1 MFYLYSVFK
10 YNDPEFFLSLQKI
23 IFFNSNLNNKCIP
36 LFLSVAGEKPHKCQV
51 CGKAFSQSSN
61 LITHSRKHTGYKPF
75 SCKLCHKSFQRK
87 VDLRRHKETQHTNLG
102 PLIERNMGKVEFL
115 AAAAASAAAV
125 AADGVSHMQ
134 NGSGLGSSSTGP
146 PNANAAL
153 NAQLTAMNCQKVSLL
168 V

>member
-1 MFYLYSVFK
+1 M
-10 YNDPEFFLSLQKI
+10 
-23 IFFNSNLNNKCIP
+23 
-36 LFLSVAGEKPHKCQV
+36 FLSVAGEKPHKCQV

>member
-1 MFYLYSVFK
+1 
-10 YNDPEFFLSLQKI
+10 
-23 IFFNSNLNNKCIP
+23 
-36 LFLSVAGEKPHKCQV
+36 EKPHKCQV

-75 SCKLCHKSFQRK
+75 SCKLCHKAFQRK

-125 AADGVSHMQ
+125 ASENNSHMQ
-134 NGSGLGSSSTGP
+134 NGGLVATSSSGP
-146 PNANAAL
+146 PNSNAAL

>member
-1 MFYLYSVFK
+1 M
-10 YNDPEFFLSLQKI
+10 
-23 IFFNSNLNNKCIP
+23 
-36 LFLSVAGEKPHKCQV
+36 
-51 CGKAFSQSSN
+51 
-61 LITHSRKHTGYKPF
+61 
-75 SCKLCHKSFQRK
+75 CHKAFQRK

-125 AADGVSHMQ
+125 AADAGSHMQ
-134 NGSGLGSSSTGP
+134 NGGGGGLVSNSTGP
-146 PNANAAL
+146 PTTNAVL